1 MPLQAE
7 SSVSNDICATKEQIG
22 RPSTNQA
29 ISIGCHNNHH
39 VYVTLLMQN
48 LCTVWYDITK
58 RVSKI
63 LHFHYCTINTAS
75 ERIN

>member
-7 SSVSNDICATKEQIG
+7 SSVSNDICATKGQIG

-39 VYVTLLMQN
+39 VYVTL
-48 LCTVWYDITK
+48 
-58 RVSKI
+58 RVIPPTSPSPT
-63 LHFHYCTINTAS
+63 LFAHAESVHCVV
-75 ERIN
+75 